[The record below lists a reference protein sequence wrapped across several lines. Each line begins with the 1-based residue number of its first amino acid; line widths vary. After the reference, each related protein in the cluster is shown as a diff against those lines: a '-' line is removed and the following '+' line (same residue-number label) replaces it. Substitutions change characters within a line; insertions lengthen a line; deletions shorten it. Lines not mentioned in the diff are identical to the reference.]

1 VKLTH
6 AVGAVICAAM
16 IAGCSERELI
26 LEGERLDL
34 REGAPQQVPDGPA
47 GAAQPIGLPAT
58 VNLGEWTQ
66 RSGNAVPRR
75 SHPAF
80 SASPQRI
87 WAAPIGSGESRQH
100 RITADP
106 VVAGGRIYTLDARAT
121 VTATGANGA
130 TLWSRDLTPAG
141 ERSPNASGGGLA
153 IGDGTLFVTT
163 GFGQLVALDAATG
176 AERWVQRFEAPA
188 TAAPAV
194 SGGMVHVVTNDSV
207 ARGIDARDG
216 RVRWEISGVPSA
228 SGFTG
233 RAAPGYA
240 GNLAILP
247 FPSGE
252 VIAADA
258 GSGERAWSTAVAG
271 TRLGRAWG
279 AVRDITG
286 DPVVVGDT
294 AYVGNATGRV
304 MALTASTGGQR
315 WTAREGAYGPVWPV
329 GGSLFFL
336 SDESQ
341 LVRLSAASGE
351 LIWAVDLPYFTETR
365 RERRRSAIF
374 AHYGP
379 VLAGGRLW
387 IASDDG
393 VLRGFDPASGALA
406 ATAQIPGGA
415 ASSPVV
421 VGGVMYVVARN
432 GQLHAFR

>member
-1 VKLTH
+1 M
-6 AVGAVICAAM
+6 ICAAM
-16 IAGCSERELI
+16 IAGCSERDVI

-34 REGAPQQVPDGPA
+34 REGAPVQVPDGPA
-47 GAAQPIGLPAT
+47 GAAQPISLPGMS
-58 VNLGEWTQ
+58 NLGEWTQ
-66 RSGNAVPRR
+66 RGGTAVPRR
-75 SHPAF
+75 SHPAL

-87 WAAPIGSGESRQH
+87 WAANIGAGENRQH
-100 RITADP
+100 RITAEP
-106 VVAGGRIYTLDARAT
+106 VVAGGRIFTLDARAT
-121 VTATGANGA
+121 VTATGTNGQ

-141 ERSPNASGGGLA
+141 ERNPNASGGGIA
-153 IGDGTLFVTT
+153 FGDGTLFVTS
-163 GFGQLVALDAATG
+163 GFGFLVALDPATG
-176 AERWVQRFEAPA
+176 AERWIQRFEAPA

-194 SGGMVHVVTNDSV
+194 SGGIVHVVSNDSV
-207 ARGIDARDG
+207 ARGIDVRDG
-216 RVRWEISGVPSA
+216 RVRWEISGVPSP
-228 SGFTG
+228 SRFTG
-233 RAAPGYA
+233 SAAPAYS
-240 GNLAILP
+240 GNLVILP

-252 VIAADA
+252 VIAANA
-258 GSGERAWSTAVAG
+258 TTGERVWSTAVAG

-279 AVRDITG
+279 TVRDITG

-304 MALTASTGGQR
+304 AALAAASGTTR

-329 GGSLFFL
+329 GGSIFLL

-341 LVRLSAASGE
+341 LVRLSASSGD

-365 RERRRSAIF
+365 RERRRSAIS

-387 IASDDG
+387 VASDDG
-393 VLRGFDPASGALA
+393 LLRGFDPASGAVT

-415 ASSPVV
+415 AASPVV